1 MLKVCLEIA
10 PAPLPVYAWSC
21 ETQVPGPLEIV
32 MMSKRDTHNNLDRCE
47 SWISLSMCSSEYL
60 RCLFDRDHKGGF
72 QLSGEIRGSKEKVF
86 DMIDFTLDVDP
97 FRRQQRP

>member
-10 PAPLPVYAWSC
+10 PAPLPVYAWNC

-32 MMSKRDTHNNLDRCE
+32 MMSKKDTDINLDRRE
-47 SWISLSMCSSEYL
+47 SWISLSMRSAKYL
-60 RCLFDRDHKGGF
+60 RCLLDRDHKGGF
-72 QLSGEIRGSKEKVF
+72 QLSGVIRGSKEKVF
-86 DMIDFTLDVDP
+86 DMIDFTLDFDP